1 MRNRTI
7 VFAQSGVAKLA
18 DLRRIDLAITPACS
32 AGGLLILKL
41 RPRTCIGKRQIHKN
55 RFAMDASGQYGQQSP
70 GIVGHRSW
78 RRDSRGVRSRSPRVR
93 RERLAPRQTSV
104 LGKAGAI
111 QQSAYPSSP
120 RKWHVRLALENSRI
134 NTGTT
139 GIFFR
144 VKAESHYQ
152 GFTQPPTYW

>member
-1 MRNRTI
+1 LRNRTI

-18 DLRRIDLAITPACS
+18 DRRRIDLAITPACS

-41 RPRTCIGKRQIHKN
+41 RPRTCIGKRQIHEN
-55 RFAMDASGQYGQQSP
+55 RFAIDANGKYGQQSP
-70 GIVGHRSW
+70 GTLGHRSRR
-78 RRDSRGVRSRSPRVR
+78 RRDSRGVRSRSLRVR
-93 RERLAPRQTSV
+93 RERLVLRQTSV

-120 RKWHVRLALENSRI
+120 GKWHVHLALENSRI
-134 NTGTT
+134 NTGNT

-152 GFTQPPTYW
+152 GFTQPPT